1 MFELQ
6 SEFAFRVLMP
16 VVHVLHM
23 PLISIINKKKQENL
37 KVRELMI
44 CDSQEELE
52 VKQKEIGKD
61 NLIIF

>member
-16 VVHVLHM
+16 AVHVLHM
-23 PLISIINKKKQENL
+23 PLISIINKKQENL

-52 VKQKEIGKD
+52 IKQKEIGKD

>member
-16 VVHVLHM
+16 AVHVLHM